1 MKTTPDKTVQG
12 GGVFM
17 LDEVLL
23 KRLKTIHECGS
34 FARAAEQLFVSRQA
48 LVEQVSMLE
57 KQIKFP
63 LFSRSNRGTFLTL
76 AGKTYLENSLQIVS
90 SYQQLLRKCR
100 EQNAGANSITIGS
113 LSNLPGVT
121 LPKICQEYSKL
132 HPEVKFH
139 FEDYPLRYFFDQF
152 RNRSIDITSEY
163 IMNYYHN
170 VDDLLFLPM
179 KKIRQHIGVLQ
190 GSPLA
195 RKRKLGFSDLRG
207 RSLIMYREGIG
218 KAEDRLRAYIRKNEP
233 DIRLID
239 IESYDSSLITKCM
252 LEDAVV
258 LLYTTRSY
266 PALISI
272 PAAWDITIELGIGY
286 HRNPDFEVQEL
297 LALAEDMNKR
307 IDLF

>member
-1 MKTTPDKTVQG
+1 
-12 GGVFM
+12 M

-23 KRLKTIHECGS
+23 NRLKAIDECGS
-34 FARAAEQLFVSRQA
+34 FAREADRLFISRQA
-48 LVEQVSMLE
+48 LVEQVSILE

-63 LFSRSNRGTFLTL
+63 LFSRSNRGTFLTP
-76 AGKTYLENSLQIVS
+76 AGRTYLEHSLQIVN

-100 EQNAGANSITIGS
+100 EQSSGANSITIGS

-121 LPKICQEYSKL
+121 LPKICHEYCKL

-139 FEDYPLRYFFDQF
+139 FQDYALQYFFEQF
-152 RNRSIDITSEY
+152 RNLSIDITSEY

-170 VDDLLFLPM
+170 VDELLFLPL
-179 KKIRQHIGVLQ
+179 KKVRQHIGVLH

-195 RKRKLGFSDLRG
+195 KKRKLDFSDLRG
-207 RSLIMYREGIG
+207 HSLIMYSKGIG
-218 KAEDRLRAYIRKNEP
+218 KAEDTLRAYIQKWEP
-233 DIRLID
+233 EIRMID

-297 LALAEDMNKR
+297 LLLAEEMNKR
-307 IDLF
+307 MDLF

>member
-1 MKTTPDKTVQG
+1 M
-12 GGVFM
+12 
-17 LDEVLL
+17 
-23 KRLKTIHECGS
+23 
-34 FARAAEQLFVSRQA
+34 
-48 LVEQVSMLE
+48 
-57 KQIKFP
+57 
-63 LFSRSNRGTFLTL
+63 
-76 AGKTYLENSLQIVS
+76 
-90 SYQQLLRKCR
+90 
-100 EQNAGANSITIGS
+100 
-113 LSNLPGVT
+113 
-121 LPKICQEYSKL
+121 
-132 HPEVKFH
+132 
-139 FEDYPLRYFFDQF
+139 
-152 RNRSIDITSEY
+152 
-163 IMNYYHN
+163 
-170 VDDLLFLPM
+170 
-179 KKIRQHIGVLQ
+179 Q